1 MSHNSNTN
9 VTDVVPPYGKKYFFL
24 VSRHANQCSMA
35 GGYTKFIQQK
45 LNQNY
50 LPVWLQDAGYNTYY
64 VGKLMNDHSILN
76 YAFPFAAGYTSNE

>member
-1 MSHNSNTN
+1 
-9 VTDVVPPYGKKYFFL
+9 
-24 VSRHANQCSMA
+24 MA